1 VALDTGIKGMSKPW
15 ALTKKAQYKR
25 VYDLGLG
32 RGDRLIVIKNVANG
46 LEFSRYGF
54 STTKRLG
61 KAVVRN
67 RVRRI
72 LKEIAR
78 TALIKPGWD
87 VVFIARQG
95 AAEADYHRIKRSVEK
110 LLLRAELLNKNEA
123 VSAGVN

>member
-1 VALDTGIKGMSKPW
+1 VAPDAGLNCMFKPW

-25 VYDLGLG
+25 VYDLGSG
-32 RGDRLIVIKNVANG
+32 RGDRLIVVKNVANG
-46 LEFSRYGF
+46 LEFSRCGF

-78 TALIKPGWD
+78 TAQIKPGWD
-87 VVFIARQG
+87 IVFIARQG
-95 AAEADYHRIKRSVEK
+95 AAEANYHEIKKSVEK
-110 LLLRAELLNKNEA
+110 SLLRAELVNKNEA